1 MSIPNDVIG
10 QLEHDHLV
18 IERMVEE
25 LREDIQSA
33 LRGECDPVELL
44 DNFVEFLS
52 AADEELFEH
61 FDREEQVV
69 FPFLLENVPDAA
81 ESIRRLEYAHDR
93 MCGAVSRMQRMVSEG
108 DQQTFLEN
116 FDGLV
121 ALFARFDANFGRHSR
136 EEIAL
141 FHTLGQQLTSSQ
153 LATLQQM
160 LAEI

>member
-1 MSIPNDVIG
+1 MSDPANVLD
-10 QLEHDHLV
+10 QLEHDHLIV
-18 IERMVEE
+18 ERVVDD
-25 LREDIQSA
+25 LREGIQAA
-33 LRGECDPVELL
+33 LRGEVDAL
-44 DNFVEFLS
+44 DLRDSFREFLS
-52 AADEELFEH
+52 LADEELYEH

-69 FPFLLENVPDAA
+69 FPFLLANVPDAA

-93 MCGAVSRMQRMVSEG
+93 MCGAMSRMARIVTDLDDG
-108 DQQTFLEN
+108 DFLEN

-141 FHTLGQQLTSSQ
+141 FHTLGEQLDAEE
-153 LATLQQM
+153 LATLKKL

>member
-1 MSIPNDVIG
+1 MSQNPDIIG

-18 IERMVEE
+18 VERMVDD
-25 LREDIQSA
+25 LREGIQSA
-33 LRGECDPVELL
+33 LRGECDPL
-44 DNFVEFLS
+44 DLFDSFVEFLS

-69 FPFLLENVPDAA
+69 FPFLLENVPESA

-93 MCGAVSRMQRMVSEG
+93 MCGAMGRMQRIVDAGG
-108 DQQTFLEN
+108 DQNFLEN
-116 FDGLV
+116 FEAMI
-121 ALFARFDANFGRHSR
+121 ALFTRFDANFGRHSR

-141 FHTLGQQLTSSQ
+141 FHTLGQQLTNSQ
-153 LATLQQM
+153 LATLQHM